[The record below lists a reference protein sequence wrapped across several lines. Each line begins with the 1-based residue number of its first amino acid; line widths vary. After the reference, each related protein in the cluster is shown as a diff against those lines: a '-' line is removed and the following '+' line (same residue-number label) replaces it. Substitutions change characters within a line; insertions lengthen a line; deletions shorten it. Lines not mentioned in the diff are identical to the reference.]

1 MEPKINF
8 QIEPLC
14 SLLSNR
20 PVQTIF
26 LEMGRLNRHFF
37 AEGVGPHPYDK
48 SSAQSLEIFIRL
60 ARRALEKPHCN
71 HSVAVELIV

>member
-37 AEGVGPHPYDK
+37 AEGVGPF
-48 SSAQSLEIFIRL
+48 S
-60 ARRALEKPHCN
+60 
-71 HSVAVELIV
+71 